1 MKKKFN
7 IILIIIIILFG
18 LTLMLSNVSTQN
30 MKALRID
37 SGFDSDWDF
46 GGSDWGGSDW
56 GDSDWSSS
64 SWDYDYS
71 SHNYSS
77 SSGNRGTS
85 DGKYFLIL
93 LIIIILV
100 YAPNIASLF
109 RRRKV
114 VDTPLVENE
123 YAVNNIMKELPD
135 FNKDEFYYMVY
146 HHFVDVQ
153 EAWMN
158 FDYDKLRSLL
168 TDELFNTYKSQLKTL
183 SIKKQKNIMTD
194 FEKVDIV
201 INRFQVSEKEYAFT
215 TTLRVKFYDYLVD
228 QNNKVLRGKKNERMV
243 MTYNL
248 TFVKSKSDKQ
258 NNCPNCG
265 ASLDNVA
272 SNVCPYCNSVI
283 VSNTHGYV
291 LSKKEAISQ
300 RVE

>member
-7 IILIIIIILFG
+7 IILIIITILFG
-18 LTLMLSNVSTQN
+18 LTLMLTNVSTQN

-46 GGSDWGGSDW
+46 GGSDWGDSDW
-56 GDSDWSSS
+56 GDSDWGSS
-64 SWDYDYS
+64 SWDYSDS
-71 SHNYSS
+71 SYHYSS
-77 SSGNRGTS
+77 SSGSSNFMT
-85 DGKYFLIL
+85 YLYLF
-93 LIIIILV
+93 IILAILAV
-100 YAPNIASLF
+100 EIAEAA
-109 RRRKV
+109 REKKE
-114 VDTPLVENE
+114 DDKPLVENE
-123 YAVNNIMKELPD
+123 YAVNNIMKVLPD
-135 FNKDEFYYMVY
+135 FNKDEFYKMAYN
-146 HHFVDVQ
+146 HFVSVQ

-215 TTLRVKFYDYLVD
+215 VTLRVKFYDYLVD
-228 QNNKVLRGKKNERMV
+228 SNDKVLRGKKNKRMV

-265 ASLDNVA
+265 AKLDSSA